1 MAAESFPFAKC
12 INSFM
17 ISLFNMAEDDIKYDF
32 SSIEKRWQEYWEREK
47 TFLAEDLSDKPKY
60 YALDMF
66 PYPSGAGLHIGHPE
80 GYVASDILARY
91 KKSCGFNVLHPMGWD
106 AFGLPAEQYAI
117 KTGTHPSLT
126 TQTNIDNFRRQI
138 KSIGFAIDWDREIN
152 TTDPHYYQWTQWIF
166 LKLFQRG
173 LAYVDEKPVWWCPHL
188 KAVLANEEVVDGKS
202 EVGGHPVERRN
213 LRQVV
218 LRITAYAEK
227 LLEGLDEL
235 DWPDSTKRQQK
246 AWIGRSEG
254 AEVQFQIEGSEEK
267 LTVYTTRPDTLFGAT
282 YMVVAPEHPLLEQL
296 VVKEKKNEVKTYVEA
311 SAKKSDLDRTDLAK
325 DKSGVFTGSYCVNPI
340 NGEKIPVWVADYVLI
355 SYGTGAIMAVPAHD
369 ERDHEFAEKFNIPIQ
384 RVISGPDED
393 EEKNK
398 LPYSGSGVMVNSGEY
413 NGLATD
419 ACKTKIIAALE
430 TKNIGK
436 GAVNYKLRDWIFSR
450 QRYWGEPIPLVW
462 VTQEDYQKAEN
473 TPGVIKDLLPERA
486 VTSDKDGQV
495 LFALPIPA
503 SELPL
508 KLPEVEN
515 YQPAGTGESPLAT
528 ITDWL
533 DIWFD
538 LETGSS
544 LSRSGPKPDGDNW
557 VSATRETNTMPQWA
571 GSCWYHLRYLDPS
584 NSEHLV
590 APEKEAYWGSPDFYI
605 GGAEHAVLHLL
616 YARFWHRFLHDEGV
630 LKNPE
635 PYKKLFH
642 QGLILGEDGNKM
654 SKSVGNVVSPD
665 VVIDAYGADSLRL
678 FEMFLGPLEA
688 VKPWSEKGIEGVH
701 RFLRKVHR
709 ECQRSEKHQSGE
721 EENKETL
728 KALHE
733 TILKV
738 TEAIEDL
745 RFNVAISQMMI
756 LINQLQ
762 KAESYSRESI
772 KILIQL
778 LAPFAPH
785 LAEELWKALGGQPSI
800 VNEPWPKARRDL
812 LVADEIT
819 IVFQVNGKLRGQAQF
834 PKDVDKDTVIT
845 AAKADAKV
853 QSFLEGKEVV
863 KEIYVPGKLVNLAAK
878 G

>member
-1 MAAESFPFAKC
+1 
-12 INSFM
+12 
-17 ISLFNMAEDDIKYDF
+17 MAEEEQTYNF
-32 SSIEKRWQEYWEREK
+32 STIETKWQEFWEREN
-47 TFLAEDLSDKPKY
+47 TFRAEDQSNKPKY

-91 KKSCGFNVLHPMGWD
+91 KKACGFNVLHPMGWD

-117 KTGTHPSLT
+117 KTGTHPSET
-126 TQTNIDNFRRQI
+126 TQANVDNFRRQI
-138 KSIGFAIDWDREIN
+138 KSIGFAIDWEREIN
-152 TTDPHYYQWTQWIF
+152 TTDPGYYQWTQWIF

-173 LAYVDEKPVWWCPHL
+173 LAYVDEKPVWWCPNL
-188 KAVLANEEVVDGKS
+188 RAVLANEEVVDGKS
-202 EVGGHPVERRN
+202 EVGNHPVERRN

-227 LLEGLDEL
+227 LLAGLDDL

-254 AEVQFQIEGSEEK
+254 AEVQFEIDGSDEK
-267 LTVYTTRPDTLFGAT
+267 LTIYTTRPDTLFGAT
-282 YMVVAPEHPLLEQL
+282 YMVVAPEHPLLSKL
-296 VVKEKKNEVKTYVEA
+296 VVSEKKEQVESYVQA
-311 SAKKSDLDRTDLAK
+311 AAKKSDLDRTDLAK
-325 DKSGVFTGSYCVNPI
+325 DKSGVFTGSYCINPV

-369 ERDHEFAEKFNIPIQ
+369 ERDHEFAEKFGIEIK
-384 RVISGPDED
+384 RVIERSDGDD
-393 EEKNK
+393 AKSK
-398 LPYSGSGVMVNSGEY
+398 LPYSGTGVMVNSGDY
-413 NGLATD
+413 NGMDTND
-419 ACKTKIIAALE
+419 CKSKIIADLE
-430 TKNIGK
+430 SKGVGE

-462 VTQEDYQKAEN
+462 VSAEDYEKAKG
-473 TPGVIKDLLPERA
+473 TDGAIKDLIPENA
-486 VTSDKDGQV
+486 VTTDKNGQV
-495 LFALPIPA
+495 LYALPLPP

-515 YQPAGTGESPLAT
+515 YQPSGTGESPLAT
-528 ITDWL
+528 ISEWL
-533 DIWFD
+533 EIWFD
-538 LETGSS
+538 LETGKSI
-544 LSRSGPKPDGDNW
+544 SRNDSKPNGSNW

-571 GSCWYHLRYLDPS
+571 GSCWYHLRYIDPQ
-584 NSEHLV
+584 NSSSLV
-590 APEKEAYWGSPDFYI
+590 DKEKEAYWGGPDFYI

-616 YARFWHRFLHDEGV
+616 YARFWHRFLYDEGV
-630 LKNPE
+630 LANPE

-654 SKSVGNVVSPD
+654 SKSVGNVVNPD

-709 ECQRSEKHQSGE
+709 ECHNSEKHCSE
-721 EENKETL
+721 EETNKDTL
-728 KALHE
+728 KVLHE
-733 TILKV
+733 TIFKV

-756 LINQLQ
+756 LVNHLQ
-762 KAESYSRESI
+762 KVDSYSIETA
-772 KILIQL
+772 KALLQL

-785 LAEELWKALGGQPSI
+785 LAEELWENLGEKPSI
-800 VNEPWPKARRDL
+800 VNAPWPQARKEL
-812 LVADEIT
+812 LVAEEIT
-819 IVFQVNGKLRGQAQF
+819 IVFQVNGKLRGEGLF
-834 PKDVDKDTVIT
+834 PKDVDKESVLTT
-845 AAKADAKV
+845 AKADPKV
-853 QSFLEGKEVV
+853 QSFLEGKEIV
-863 KEIYVPGKLVNLAAK
+863 KEIYVPGKLVNLVAK

>member
-1 MAAESFPFAKC
+1 
-12 INSFM
+12 
-17 ISLFNMAEDDIKYDF
+17 MAEEKQIYDF
-32 SSIEKRWQEYWEREK
+32 STIEKKWQEFWERES
-47 TFLAEDLSDKPKY
+47 TFRAEDQSDKPKY

-91 KKSCGFNVLHPMGWD
+91 KKASGFNVLHPMGWD

-117 KTGTHPSLT
+117 KTGTHPSIT
-126 TQTNIDNFRRQI
+126 TQTNVENFRRQI
-138 KSIGFAIDWDREIN
+138 KSIGFAIDWEREIN
-152 TTDPHYYQWTQWIF
+152 TTDPGYYKWTQWIF

-173 LAYVDEKPVWWCPHL
+173 LAYVDEKPVWWCPNL
-188 KAVLANEEVVDGKS
+188 RAVLANEEVVDGKS
-202 EVGGHPVERRN
+202 EVGNHPVERRN

-227 LLEGLDEL
+227 LLAGLDDLE
-235 DWPDSTKRQQK
+235 WPGSTKRQQK

-254 AEVQFQIEGSEEK
+254 AEVNFGIDGCVDQ

-282 YMVVAPEHPLLEQL
+282 YMVVAPEHPLLGKL
-296 VVKEKKNEVKTYVEA
+296 VIPGKKDEVDAYVLA
-311 SAKKSDLDRTDLAK
+311 AAKKSDLDRTDLAK
-325 DKSGVFTGSYCVNPI
+325 GKSGVFTGSYCINPV

-369 ERDHEFAEKFNIPIQ
+369 ERDHEFAEKFDIEIK
-384 RVISGPDED
+384 RVIAHPNGI
-393 EEKNK
+393 EEKSK
-398 LPYSGSGVMVNSGEY
+398 LPYSGSGIMVNSGDY
-413 NGLATD
+413 NGMD
-419 ACKTKIIAALE
+419 ANDCKSKIIADLE
-430 TKNIGK
+430 DKGLGK

-462 VTQEDYQKAEN
+462 VSAEDYERAKGTGGAL
-473 TPGVIKDLLPERA
+473 KDLIPENA
-486 VTSDKDGQV
+486 VTTDKDGQV
-495 LFALPIPA
+495 LYALPLPP

-515 YQPAGTGESPLAT
+515 YQPSGNGESPLAT
-528 ITDWL
+528 ISEWL
-533 DIWFD
+533 EVWFN
-538 LETGSS
+538 LETGQSV
-544 LSRSGPKPDGDNW
+544 SRNDPKPDGSNW

-571 GSCWYHLRYLDPS
+571 GSCWYHLRYIDPQ
-584 NSEHLV
+584 NPNDLV
-590 APEKEAYWGSPDFYI
+590 GKEKEAYWAGPDFYI

-616 YARFWHRFLHDEGV
+616 YARFWHRFLYDEGV
-630 LKNPE
+630 LANPE

-654 SKSVGNVVSPD
+654 SKSVGNVVNPD

-709 ECQRSEKHQSGE
+709 ECLSSEKHISAE
-721 EENKETL
+721 ETNKDTL
-728 KALHE
+728 KVLHMA
-733 TILKV
+733 IFKV

-756 LINQLQ
+756 LVNHLQ
-762 KAESYSRESI
+762 KVESYSI
-772 KILIQL
+772 YTAKNLLQL

-785 LAEELWKALGGQPSI
+785 LAEELWENFGGQPSI
-800 VNEPWPKARRDL
+800 VNEPWPQARKEL
-812 LVADEIT
+812 LVAEEIT
-819 IVFQVNGKLRGQAQF
+819 IVFQVNGKLRGQGRF
-834 PKDVDKDTVIT
+834 PKEVDKETVLSV
-845 AAKADAKV
+845 AKADPKV
-853 QSFLEGKEVV
+853 QSFLEGKEIV

>member
-1 MAAESFPFAKC
+1 
-12 INSFM
+12 
-17 ISLFNMAEDDIKYDF
+17 MAEDEQEYDF
-32 SSIEKRWQEYWEREK
+32 SSIERKWQEFWEREK
-47 TFLAEDLSDKPKY
+47 TFRAEDGSDKPKY

-91 KKSCGFNVLHPMGWD
+91 RKACGFNVLHPMGWD

-117 KTGTHPSLT
+117 KTGTHPSET
-126 TQTNIDNFRRQI
+126 TQANVDNFRRQI

-152 TTDPHYYQWTQWIF
+152 TTDPGYYKWTQWIF

-173 LAYVDEKPVWWCPHL
+173 LAYVDEKPVWWCPQL

-202 EVGGHPVERRN
+202 EVGNHPVERRN

-227 LLEGLDEL
+227 LLAGLDDL

-254 AEVQFQIEGSEEK
+254 AEVKFAIDGSNEK
-267 LTVYTTRPDTLFGAT
+267 LEVYTTRPDTLFGAT
-282 YMVVAPEHPLLEQL
+282 YMVVAPEHPLLDKL
-296 VVKEKKNEVKTYVEA
+296 VVEQKEQEVKAYVEA
-311 SAKKSDLDRTDLAK
+311 AAKKSDLDRTDLAK
-325 DKSGVFTGSYCVNPI
+325 DKSGVFTGSYCINPV

-355 SYGTGAIMAVPAHD
+355 SYGTGAIMAVPGHD
-369 ERDHEFAEKFNIPIQ
+369 ERDFEFAEKFEIPIN
-384 RVISGPDED
+384 RVIARADGD
-393 EEKNK
+393 EEKSV
-398 LPYSGSGVMVNSGEY
+398 LPYSGPGIMVNSGEY
-413 NGLATD
+413 DGMDAD
-419 ACKTKIIAALE
+419 ACKAKIISDLE
-430 TKNIGK
+430 AKNVGK

-462 VTQEDYQKAEN
+462 VSLEDFEKAKVTDGAVKN
-473 TPGVIKDLLPERA
+473 LLPSSP
-486 VTSDKDGQV
+486 VTTQRDGET
-495 LFALPIPA
+495 LYALPLPA

-508 KLPEVEN
+508 RLPEVEN
-515 YQPAGTGESPLAT
+515 YQPSGTGESPLST
-528 ITDWL
+528 ISEWL
-533 DIWFD
+533 DVWFD
-538 LETGSS
+538 LSS
-544 LSRSGPKPDGDNW
+544 GQTISRSQDRPDGGNW
-557 VSATRETNTMPQWA
+557 ISATRETNTMPQWA

-584 NSEHLV
+584 NSEHPV
-590 APEKEAYWGSPDFYI
+590 APEKEAYWGGPDFYI

-630 LKNPE
+630 LSHPE

-654 SKSVGNVVSPD
+654 SKSVGNVVNPD
-665 VVIDAYGADSLRL
+665 VVIEAYGADSLRL

-709 ECQRSEKHQSGE
+709 ECMSPEKHLSGE
-721 EENKETL
+721 ETDKDTL
-728 KALHE
+728 RLLHE
-733 TILKV
+733 TIFKV

-756 LINQLQ
+756 LSNHMQ
-762 KAESYSRESI
+762 KAESYSIQSA
-772 KILIQL
+772 KALLQL

-785 LAEELWKALGGQPSI
+785 LAEELWEKLGGSPSI
-800 VNEPWPKARRDL
+800 ADHPWPQAREEL

-834 PKDVDKDTVIT
+834 PKDAAKDEVIAT
-845 AAKADAKV
+845 AKADAKV
-853 QSFLEGKEVV
+853 QSFLDGKEIV
-863 KEIYVPGKLVNLAAK
+863 KEIYVPGKLVNLAVK

>member
-1 MAAESFPFAKC
+1 
-12 INSFM
+12 
-17 ISLFNMAEDDIKYDF
+17 MAEDEQEYDF
-32 SSIEKRWQEYWEREK
+32 TSIERRWQEYWEREK
-47 TFLAEDLSDKPKY
+47 TFRAEDVSDKPKY

-91 KKSCGFNVLHPMGWD
+91 RKACGFNVLHPMGWD

-117 KTGTHPSLT
+117 KTGTHPSET
-126 TQTNIDNFRRQI
+126 TQANVDNFRRQI

-152 TTDPHYYQWTQWIF
+152 TTDPGYYKWTQWIF

-173 LAYVDEKPVWWCPHL
+173 LAYVDEKPVWWCPEL

-202 EVGGHPVERRN
+202 DVGNHPVERRN

-227 LLEGLDEL
+227 LLDGLDDL
-235 DWPDSTKRQQK
+235 DWPNSTKRQQK

-254 AEVQFQIEGSEEK
+254 AEVQFGIDGSDEK
-267 LTVYTTRPDTLFGAT
+267 LEVYTTRPDTLFGAT
-282 YMVVAPEHPLLEQL
+282 YMVVAPEHPLLDKL
-296 VVKEKKNEVKTYVEA
+296 VIEEKKEEVKAYVEA
-311 SAKKSDLDRTDLAK
+311 AAKKSDLDRTDLAK
-325 DKSGVFTGSYCVNPI
+325 DKSGVFTGSYCINPVNT
-340 NGEKIPVWVADYVLI
+340 EKTPVWVADYVLI

-369 ERDHEFAEKFNIPIQ
+369 ERDFEFAEKFDIPIN
-384 RVISGPDED
+384 RVIAREDGD
-393 EEKNK
+393 EEKSK
-398 LPYSGSGVMVNSGEY
+398 LPYSGPGVMVNSGEY
-413 NGLATD
+413 DGMDAD
-419 ACKTKIIAALE
+419 ACKAKIISDLE
-430 TKNIGK
+430 AKDMGK

-462 VTQEDYQKAEN
+462 VSLEDFEKAAN
-473 TPGVIKDLLPERA
+473 TEGIIKDLLPERA
-486 VTSDKDGQV
+486 VTTQRDGET
-495 LFALPIPA
+495 LYALPLPA

-515 YQPAGTGESPLAT
+515 YQPSGTGESPLAT
-528 ITDWL
+528 IPEWL
-533 DIWFD
+533 EVWFD
-538 LETGSS
+538 LSTGKTV
-544 LSRSGPKPDGDNW
+544 SRSEDKPRGENW

-584 NSEHLV
+584 NTEQLV
-590 APEKEAYWGSPDFYI
+590 SPEKEAYWGGPDFYI

-630 LKNPE
+630 LAHPE
-635 PYKKLFH
+635 PYGKLFH

-665 VVIDAYGADSLRL
+665 VVIEAYGADSLRL

-701 RFLRKVHR
+701 RFLRKVNR
-709 ECQRSEKHQSGE
+709 ECLRKDKHLSGE
-721 EENKETL
+721 ETDKETL
-728 KALHE
+728 RLLHE

-738 TEAIEDL
+738 TEAVEDL

-756 LINQLQ
+756 LANHMQ
-762 KAESYSRESI
+762 KVENYSVESA
-772 KILIQL
+772 KTLLQL

-785 LAEELWKALGGQPSI
+785 LAEELWSELGGQPSI
-800 VNEPWPKARRDL
+800 ADHPWPKAREEL

-834 PKDVDKDTVIT
+834 PQEVDKETVIT
-845 AAKADAKV
+845 AAKADEKV
-853 QSFLEGKEVV
+853 QSFLEGKEIV
-863 KEIYVPGKLVNLAAK
+863 KEIYVPGKLVNLAVK

>member
-1 MAAESFPFAKC
+1 
-12 INSFM
+12 
-17 ISLFNMAEDDIKYDF
+17 MAENQKTYDF
-32 SSIEKRWQEYWEREK
+32 TSIEKKWQEYWEREK
-47 TFLAEDLSDKPKY
+47 TFRAEDDSEKPKF

-91 KKSCGFNVLHPMGWD
+91 KKACGFNVLHPMGWD

-117 KTGTHPSLT
+117 KTGTHPSVT
-126 TQTNIDNFRRQI
+126 TKANIENFRRQI
-138 KSIGFAIDWDREIN
+138 KSIGFAIDWEREIN
-152 TTDPHYYQWTQWIF
+152 TTDSIYYQWTQWIF

-173 LAYVDEKPVWWCPHL
+173 LAYVDEKPVWWCPNL

-202 EVGGHPVERRN
+202 EVGNHPVERRN

-227 LLEGLDEL
+227 LLEGLEDL

-254 AEVQFQIEGSEEK
+254 AEVQFAIDGLDEK
-267 LTVYTTRPDTLFGAT
+267 LEVYTTRPDTLFGAT
-282 YMVVAPEHPLLEQL
+282 YMVVAPEHPFLEKL
-296 VVKEKKNEVKTYVEA
+296 VIPEKADEVKAYVEA
-311 SAKKSDLDRTDLAK
+311 AAKKSDLDRTDLAK
-325 DKSGVFTGSYCVNPI
+325 DKSGVFTGSYCINPV
-340 NGEKIPVWVADYVLI
+340 NGEKVPVWVADYVLI

-369 ERDHEFAEKFNIPIQ
+369 ERDHEFAEKFDIEIKQ
-384 RVISGPDED
+384 VIAQP
-393 EEKNK
+393 NK
-398 LPYSGSGVMVNSGEY
+398 DTESNDLPYSGPGVMINSGEY
-413 NGLATD
+413 DGLKAEE
-419 ACKTKIIAALE
+419 CKSKIISDLE
-430 TKNIGK
+430 KKGVGK

-462 VTQEDYQKAEN
+462 VSKEDYEKAKITE
-473 TPGVIKDLLPERA
+473 GSIKESLPEIP
-486 VTSDKDGQV
+486 VTSDKEGET
-495 LFALPIPA
+495 FYALPIPP

-528 ITDWL
+528 ITEWL
-533 DIWFD
+533 EIWFN
-538 LETGSS
+538 LETGKSVS
-544 LSRSGPKPDGDNW
+544 KNQTKPDGDNW

-571 GSCWYHLRYLDPS
+571 GSCWYHLRYLDPQ
-584 NSEHLV
+584 NENQLV
-590 APEKEAYWGSPDFYI
+590 DPTKESYWGSPDFYI

-616 YARFWHRFLHDEGV
+616 YARFWHRFLFDEGV

-701 RFLRKVHR
+701 RFLKKVHR
-709 ECQRSEKHQSGE
+709 ECLQTEKHLQDE
-721 EENKETL
+721 ESDKETL
-728 KALHE
+728 KVLHE

-762 KAESYSRESI
+762 KAEAYSKNSI
-772 KILIQL
+772 QVLIQL

-785 LAEELWKALGGQPSI
+785 LAEELWESLGGKPSI
-800 VNEPWPKARRDL
+800 ANEPWPQAQKEL
-812 LVADEIT
+812 LVAEEIT
-819 IVFQVNGKLRGQAQF
+819 IVFQVNGKLRGEGQF
-834 PKDVDKDTVIT
+834 PKDVDKETVLS
-845 AAKADAKV
+845 AAKADPKV
-853 QSFLEGKEVV
+853 QSFLEGKEIV

>member
-1 MAAESFPFAKC
+1 
-12 INSFM
+12 
-17 ISLFNMAEDDIKYDF
+17 MAENQKIYDF
-32 SSIEKRWQEYWEREK
+32 TSIEKKWQEYWEREK
-47 TFLAEDLSDKPKY
+47 TFRAEDDSEKAKY

-91 KKSCGFNVLHPMGWD
+91 KKACGFNVLHPMGWD

-117 KTGTHPSLT
+117 KTGTHPSVT
-126 TQTNIDNFRRQI
+126 TRANVDNFRRQI

-152 TTDPHYYQWTQWIF
+152 TTDSIYYKWTQWIF

-173 LAYVDEKPVWWCPHL
+173 LAYVDEKPVWWCPNL
-188 KAVLANEEVVDGKS
+188 RAVLANEEVVDGKS
-202 EVGGHPVERRN
+202 EVGNHPVERRN

-227 LLEGLDEL
+227 LLEGLDDL

-246 AWIGRSEG
+246 AWIGKSEG
-254 AEVQFQIEGSEEK
+254 AQVQFEIAGLDEK
-267 LTVYTTRPDTLFGAT
+267 LEVYTTRPDTLFGAT
-282 YMVVAPEHPLLEQL
+282 YMVVAPEHPLLKKL
-296 VVKEKKNEVKTYVEA
+296 VISEKENDVQTYVEA
-311 SAKKSDLDRTDLAK
+311 AAKKSDLDRTDLAK
-325 DKSGVFTGSYCVNPI
+325 DKSGVFTGSYCINPV
-340 NGEKIPVWVADYVLI
+340 NGEQIPVWVADYVLI

-369 ERDHEFAEKFNIPIQ
+369 ERDHEFAEKYQIDIR
-384 RVISGPDED
+384 RVIGSQDGD
-393 EEKNK
+393 EEKSK
-398 LPYSGSGVMVNSGEY
+398 LPYSGPGVMVNSGEY
-413 NGLATD
+413 DGMEAN
-419 ACKTKIIAALE
+419 ACKSKIISDLE
-430 TKNIGK
+430 EKGVGK
-436 GAVNYKLRDWIFSR
+436 GAINYKLRDWIFSR

-462 VTQEDYQKAEN
+462 VRKEDYEN
-473 TPGVIKDLLPERA
+473 AKNTKGIVKESLPHDP
-486 VTSDKDGQV
+486 VTSDKDGET
-495 LFALPIPA
+495 LYALPVPS

-528 ITDWL
+528 ISEWL
-533 DIWFD
+533 DIWFN
-538 LETGSS
+538 LETGKSV
-544 LSRSGPKPDGDNW
+544 SRNQNKPDGNNW

-571 GSCWYHLRYLDPS
+571 GSCWYHLRYLDPQ
-584 NSEHLV
+584 NEDQLV
-590 APEKEAYWGSPDFYI
+590 DPTKESYWGSPDFYI

-701 RFLRKVHR
+701 RFLKKVHR
-709 ECQRSEKHQSGE
+709 ECLQTEKHLQDE
-721 EENKETL
+721 ESNKETL
-728 KALHE
+728 KVLHE

-762 KAESYSRESI
+762 KVESYSKESI

-785 LAEELWKALGGQPSI
+785 LSEELWESLGGKPSI
-800 VNEPWPKARRDL
+800 ANEPWPQARKEL
-812 LVADEIT
+812 LVSDEIT
-819 IVFQVNGKLRGQAQF
+819 IVFQVNGKLRGEGQF
-834 PKDVDKDTVIT
+834 PKDVDKDSVIS

-853 QSFLEGKEVV
+853 QSFLEGKEIM
-863 KEIYVPGKLVNLAAK
+863 KEIYVPGKLVNLAVK

>member
-1 MAAESFPFAKC
+1 
-12 INSFM
+12 
-17 ISLFNMAEDDIKYDF
+17 MAEDEQEYDF
-32 SSIEKRWQEYWEREK
+32 SSIERKWQEFWEREK
-47 TFLAEDLSDKPKY
+47 TFRAEDGSDKPKY

-91 KKSCGFNVLHPMGWD
+91 RKARGFNVLHPMGWD

-117 KTGTHPSLT
+117 KTGTHPSET
-126 TQTNIDNFRRQI
+126 TQANVDNFRRQI

-152 TTDPHYYQWTQWIF
+152 TTDPGYYKWTQWIF

-173 LAYVDEKPVWWCPHL
+173 LAYVDEKPVWWCPQL

-202 EVGGHPVERRN
+202 EVGNHPVERRN

-227 LLEGLDEL
+227 LLAGLDDL

-254 AEVQFQIEGSEEK
+254 AEVKFAIDGSNEK
-267 LTVYTTRPDTLFGAT
+267 LEVYTTRPDTLFGAT
-282 YMVVAPEHPLLEQL
+282 YMVVAPEHPLLDKL
-296 VVKEKKNEVKTYVEA
+296 VVEQKEQEVKAYVEA
-311 SAKKSDLDRTDLAK
+311 AAKKSDLDRTDLAK
-325 DKSGVFTGSYCVNPI
+325 DKSGVFTGSFCINPV

-355 SYGTGAIMAVPAHD
+355 SYGTGAIMAVPGHD
-369 ERDHEFAEKFNIPIQ
+369 ERDFEFAEKFDIPIH
-384 RVISGPDED
+384 RVIARADGD
-393 EEKNK
+393 EEKSR
-398 LPYSGSGVMVNSGEY
+398 LPYSGPGIMVNSGEY
-413 NGLATD
+413 DGMDAD
-419 ACKTKIIAALE
+419 ACKAKIISDLE
-430 TKNIGK
+430 AKNAGK

-462 VTQEDYQKAEN
+462 VSLEDFEKAKVTDGAVKN
-473 TPGVIKDLLPERA
+473 LLPSSP
-486 VTSDKDGQV
+486 VTTQRDGET
-495 LFALPIPA
+495 LYALPLPA

-508 KLPEVEN
+508 RLPEVEN
-515 YQPAGTGESPLAT
+515 YQPSGTGESPLAT
-528 ITDWL
+528 ISEWL
-533 DIWFD
+533 DVWFD
-538 LETGSS
+538 LSTGQTIP
-544 LSRSGPKPDGDNW
+544 RSQDRPDDVNW

-584 NSEHLV
+584 NSEHPV
-590 APEKEAYWGSPDFYI
+590 APEKEAYWGGPDFYI

-630 LKNPE
+630 LSHPE

-654 SKSVGNVVSPD
+654 SKSVGNVVNPD
-665 VVIDAYGADSLRL
+665 VVIEAYGADSLRL

-709 ECQRSEKHQSGE
+709 ECMSPKKHLPGE
-721 EENKETL
+721 ETDKDTL
-728 KALHE
+728 RLLHE
-733 TILKV
+733 TIFKV

-756 LINQLQ
+756 LSNHMQ
-762 KAESYSRESI
+762 KAESYSIQSA
-772 KILIQL
+772 KALLQL

-785 LAEELWKALGGQPSI
+785 LAEELWEKLGGSPSI
-800 VNEPWPKARRDL
+800 ADHPWPKAREEL

-834 PKDVDKDTVIT
+834 PKD
-845 AAKADAKV
+845 AAKDDVIAAAKTDAKV
-853 QSFLEGKEVV
+853 QSFLEGKEIV
-863 KEIYVPGKLVNLAAK
+863 KEIYVPGKLVNLAVK

>member
-1 MAAESFPFAKC
+1 
-12 INSFM
+12 
-17 ISLFNMAEDDIKYDF
+17 MAENQKIYDF
-32 SSIEKRWQEYWEREK
+32 TSIEKKWQEYWEREK
-47 TFLAEDLSDKPKY
+47 TFRAEDDSEKAKY

-91 KKSCGFNVLHPMGWD
+91 KKACGFNVLHPMGWD

-117 KTGTHPSLT
+117 KTGTHPSVT
-126 TQTNIDNFRRQI
+126 TRANVDNFRRQI

-152 TTDPHYYQWTQWIF
+152 TTDSIYYKWTQWIF

-173 LAYVDEKPVWWCPHL
+173 LAYVDEKPVWWCPNL
-188 KAVLANEEVVDGKS
+188 RAVLANEEVVDGKS
-202 EVGGHPVERRN
+202 EVGNHPVERRN

-227 LLEGLDEL
+227 LLEGLDDL

-246 AWIGRSEG
+246 AWIGKSEG
-254 AEVQFQIEGSEEK
+254 AQVQFEIAGLDEK
-267 LTVYTTRPDTLFGAT
+267 LEVYTTRPDTLFGAT
-282 YMVVAPEHPLLEQL
+282 YMVVAPEHPLLKKL
-296 VVKEKKNEVKTYVEA
+296 VISEKENDVQSYVEA
-311 SAKKSDLDRTDLAK
+311 AAKKSDLDRTDLAK
-325 DKSGVFTGSYCVNPI
+325 DKSGVFTGSYCINPV
-340 NGEKIPVWVADYVLI
+340 NGEQIPVWVADYVLI

-369 ERDHEFAEKFNIPIQ
+369 ERDHEFAEKYQIEIR
-384 RVISGPDED
+384 RVIGSQDGD
-393 EEKNK
+393 EEKGK
-398 LPYSGSGVMVNSGEY
+398 LPYSGPGVMVNSGEY
-413 NGLATD
+413 DGMEAN
-419 ACKTKIIAALE
+419 ACKSKIISDLE
-430 TKNIGK
+430 EKGVGK
-436 GAVNYKLRDWIFSR
+436 GAINYKLRDWIFSR

-462 VTQEDYQKAEN
+462 VRKEDYEN
-473 TPGVIKDLLPERA
+473 AKNTKGIVKESLPHDP
-486 VTSDKDGQV
+486 VTSDKDGET
-495 LFALPIPA
+495 LYALPVPS

-528 ITDWL
+528 ISEWL
-533 DIWFD
+533 DIWFN
-538 LETGSS
+538 LETGKSV
-544 LSRSGPKPDGDNW
+544 SRNQSKPDGDNW

-571 GSCWYHLRYLDPS
+571 GSCWYHLRYLDPQ
-584 NSEHLV
+584 NEDQLV
-590 APEKEAYWGSPDFYI
+590 DPTKESYWGSPDFYI

-701 RFLRKVHR
+701 RFLKKVHR
-709 ECQRSEKHQSGE
+709 ECLQTEKHLQDE
-721 EENKETL
+721 ESNKETL
-728 KALHE
+728 KVLHE

-762 KAESYSRESI
+762 KVESYSKESI

-785 LAEELWKALGGQPSI
+785 LSEELWESLGGKPSI
-800 VNEPWPKARRDL
+800 ANEPWPQARKEL
-812 LVADEIT
+812 LVSDEIT
-819 IVFQVNGKLRGQAQF
+819 IVFQVNGKLRGEGQF
-834 PKDVDKDTVIT
+834 PKDVDKDSVIS
-845 AAKADAKV
+845 AAKADVKV
-853 QSFLEGKEVV
+853 QSFLEGKEIV
-863 KEIYVPGKLVNLAAK
+863 KEIYVPGKLVNLAVK

>member
-1 MAAESFPFAKC
+1 
-12 INSFM
+12 
-17 ISLFNMAEDDIKYDF
+17 MAEDEQEYDF
-32 SSIEKRWQEYWEREK
+32 STIEGRWQEFWEREK
-47 TFLAEDLSDKPKY
+47 TFRAEDGSDKPKY

-91 KKSCGFNVLHPMGWD
+91 RKACGFNVLHPMGWD

-117 KTGTHPSLT
+117 KTGTHPSET
-126 TQTNIDNFRRQI
+126 TQANVDNFRRQI

-152 TTDPHYYQWTQWIF
+152 TTDPGYYKWTQWIF

-173 LAYVDEKPVWWCPHL
+173 LAYVDEKPVWWCPEL

-202 EVGGHPVERRN
+202 DVGNHPVERRN

-227 LLEGLDEL
+227 LLAGLDDL
-235 DWPDSTKRQQK
+235 DWPNSTKRQQK

-254 AEVQFQIEGSEEK
+254 AEVQFAVDGSDEK
-267 LTVYTTRPDTLFGAT
+267 LEVYTTRPDTLFGAT
-282 YMVVAPEHPLLEQL
+282 YMVVAPEHPLLGKL
-296 VVKEKKNEVKTYVEA
+296 VIEEKKEEVKEYVEA
-311 SAKKSDLDRTDLAK
+311 AAKKSDLDRTDLAK
-325 DKSGVFTGSYCVNPI
+325 DKSGVFTGSYCINPVN
-340 NGEKIPVWVADYVLI
+340 GGKTPVWVADYVLI

-369 ERDHEFAEKFNIPIQ
+369 ERDFEFAEKFDIPIN
-384 RVISGPDED
+384 RVIVRADGD
-393 EEKNK
+393 EEKSK
-398 LPYSGSGVMVNSGEY
+398 LPYSGPGVMVNSGEY
-413 NGLATD
+413 DGMDAD
-419 ACKTKIIAALE
+419 ACKAKIISDLE
-430 TKNIGK
+430 AKNAGK

-462 VTQEDYQKAEN
+462 VSPEDFEKAAH
-473 TPGVIKDLLPERA
+473 TDGIIKALLPERA
-486 VTSDKDGQV
+486 VTTQKDGET
-495 LFALPIPA
+495 LYALPLPA

-515 YQPAGTGESPLAT
+515 YQPSGTGESPLAT
-528 ITDWL
+528 IPEWL
-533 DIWFD
+533 EVWFD
-538 LETGSS
+538 LSTGKTVSQS
-544 LSRSGPKPDGDNW
+544 ENKPDGENW

-584 NSEHLV
+584 NTEHLV
-590 APEKEAYWGSPDFYI
+590 SPEKEAYWGGPDFYI

-630 LKNPE
+630 LAHPE
-635 PYKKLFH
+635 PYGKLFH

-665 VVIDAYGADSLRL
+665 VVIKAYGADSLRL

-701 RFLRKVHR
+701 RFLRKVNR
-709 ECQRSEKHQSGE
+709 ECLRKDKHLSE
-721 EENKETL
+721 EETNKDTL
-728 KALHE
+728 RLLHE

-756 LINQLQ
+756 LANHMQ
-762 KAESYSRESI
+762 KVENYSVESA
-772 KILIQL
+772 KILLQL

-785 LAEELWKALGGQPSI
+785 LAEELWSRLDGQPSI
-800 VNEPWPKARRDL
+800 ADHPWPKAREEL

-819 IVFQVNGKLRGQAQF
+819 IVFQVNGKLRGQAEF
-834 PKDVDKDTVIT
+834 PQDVDKETVIT
-845 AAKADAKV
+845 AAKADEKV
-853 QSFLEGKEVV
+853 QSFLEGKEIV
-863 KEIYVPGKLVNLAAK
+863 KEIYVPGKLVNLAVK

>member
-1 MAAESFPFAKC
+1 
-12 INSFM
+12 
-17 ISLFNMAEDDIKYDF
+17 MAEDEQEYDF
-32 SSIEKRWQEYWEREK
+32 SSIERKWQEFWEREK
-47 TFLAEDLSDKPKY
+47 TFRAEDGSDKPKY

-91 KKSCGFNVLHPMGWD
+91 RKACGFNVLHPMGWD

-117 KTGTHPSLT
+117 KTGTHPSET
-126 TQTNIDNFRRQI
+126 TQTNVDNFRRQI

-152 TTDPHYYQWTQWIF
+152 TTDPGYYKWTQWIF

-173 LAYVDEKPVWWCPHL
+173 LAYVDEKPVWWCPQL

-202 EVGGHPVERRN
+202 EVGNHPVERRN

-227 LLEGLDEL
+227 LLAGLDDL

-254 AEVQFQIEGSEEK
+254 AEVKFAIDGSNEK
-267 LTVYTTRPDTLFGAT
+267 LEVYTTRPDTLFGAT
-282 YMVVAPEHPLLEQL
+282 YMVVAPEHPLLDKL
-296 VVKEKKNEVKTYVEA
+296 VVEQKEQEVKAYVEA
-311 SAKKSDLDRTDLAK
+311 AAKKSDLDRTDLAK
-325 DKSGVFTGSYCVNPI
+325 DKSGVFTGSYCINPVND
-340 NGEKIPVWVADYVLI
+340 EKIPVWVADYVLI
-355 SYGTGAIMAVPAHD
+355 SYGTGAIMAVPGHD
-369 ERDHEFAEKFNIPIQ
+369 ERDFEFAEKFEIPIN
-384 RVISGPDED
+384 RVIARADGD
-393 EEKNK
+393 EEKSV
-398 LPYSGSGVMVNSGEY
+398 LPYSGPGIMVNSGEY
-413 NGLATD
+413 DGMDAN
-419 ACKTKIIAALE
+419 ACKAKIISDLE
-430 TKNIGK
+430 AKNVGK

-462 VTQEDYQKAEN
+462 VSLDDFEKAKVTDGAVKN
-473 TPGVIKDLLPERA
+473 LLPSSP
-486 VTSDKDGQV
+486 VTTQRDGET
-495 LFALPIPA
+495 LYALPLPA

-508 KLPEVEN
+508 RLPEVEN
-515 YQPAGTGESPLAT
+515 YQPSGTGESPLST
-528 ITDWL
+528 ISEWL
-533 DIWFD
+533 DVWFD
-538 LETGSS
+538 LSS
-544 LSRSGPKPDGDNW
+544 GQTISRSQDRPDGGNW
-557 VSATRETNTMPQWA
+557 ISATRETNTMPQWA

-584 NSEHLV
+584 NSEHPV
-590 APEKEAYWGSPDFYI
+590 APEKEAYWGGPDFYI

-630 LKNPE
+630 LSHPE

-654 SKSVGNVVSPD
+654 SKSVGNVVNPD
-665 VVIDAYGADSLRL
+665 VVIEAYGADSLRL

-709 ECQRSEKHQSGE
+709 ECMSPQKHLSGE
-721 EENKETL
+721 ETDKDTL
-728 KALHE
+728 RLLHE
-733 TILKV
+733 TIFKV

-756 LINQLQ
+756 LSNHMQ
-762 KAESYSRESI
+762 KAESYSIQSA
-772 KILIQL
+772 KALLQL

-785 LAEELWKALGGQPSI
+785 LAEELWEKLGGSPSI
-800 VNEPWPKARRDL
+800 ADHPWPQAREEL

-834 PKDVDKDTVIT
+834 PKDAAKDEVIAT
-845 AAKADAKV
+845 AKADAKV
-853 QSFLEGKEVV
+853 QSFLDGKEIV
-863 KEIYVPGKLVNLAAK
+863 KEIYVPGKLVNLAVK

>member
-1 MAAESFPFAKC
+1 
-12 INSFM
+12 
-17 ISLFNMAEDDIKYDF
+17 MAENQKIYDF
-32 SSIEKRWQEYWEREK
+32 TSIEKKWQEYWEREK
-47 TFLAEDLSDKPKY
+47 TFRAEDDSEKAKY

-91 KKSCGFNVLHPMGWD
+91 KKACGFNVLHPMGWD

-117 KTGTHPSLT
+117 KTGTHPSVT
-126 TQTNIDNFRRQI
+126 TRANVDNFRRQI

-152 TTDPHYYQWTQWIF
+152 TTDSIYYKWTQWIF

-173 LAYVDEKPVWWCPHL
+173 LAYVDEKPVWWCPNL
-188 KAVLANEEVVDGKS
+188 RAVLANEEVVDGKS
-202 EVGGHPVERRN
+202 EVGNHPVERRN

-227 LLEGLDEL
+227 LLEGLDDL

-246 AWIGRSEG
+246 AWIGKSEG
-254 AEVQFQIEGSEEK
+254 AQVQFEIAGLDEK
-267 LTVYTTRPDTLFGAT
+267 LEVYTTRPDTLFGAT
-282 YMVVAPEHPLLEQL
+282 YMVVAPEHPLLKKL
-296 VVKEKKNEVKTYVEA
+296 VISEKENDVQTYVEA
-311 SAKKSDLDRTDLAK
+311 AAKKSDLDRTDLAK
-325 DKSGVFTGSYCVNPI
+325 DKSGVFTGSYCINPV
-340 NGEKIPVWVADYVLI
+340 NGEQIPVWVADYVLI

-369 ERDHEFAEKFNIPIQ
+369 ERDHEFAEKYQIEIR
-384 RVISGPDED
+384 RVIGSQDGD
-393 EEKNK
+393 EEKSK
-398 LPYSGSGVMVNSGEY
+398 LPYSGPGVMVNSGEY
-413 NGLATD
+413 DGMEAN
-419 ACKTKIIAALE
+419 ACKSKIISDLE
-430 TKNIGK
+430 EKGVGK
-436 GAVNYKLRDWIFSR
+436 GAINYKLRDWIFSR

-462 VTQEDYQKAEN
+462 VRKEDYEN
-473 TPGVIKDLLPERA
+473 AKNTKGIVKESLPHDP
-486 VTSDKDGQV
+486 VTSDKDGET
-495 LFALPIPA
+495 LYALPVPS

-528 ITDWL
+528 ISEWL
-533 DIWFD
+533 DIWFN
-538 LETGSS
+538 LETGKSV
-544 LSRSGPKPDGDNW
+544 SRNQNKPDGDNW

-571 GSCWYHLRYLDPS
+571 GSCWYHLRYLDPQ
-584 NSEHLV
+584 NEDQLV
-590 APEKEAYWGSPDFYI
+590 DPTKESYWGSPDFYI

-701 RFLRKVHR
+701 RFLKKVHR
-709 ECQRSEKHQSGE
+709 ECLQTEKHLQDE
-721 EENKETL
+721 ESNKETL
-728 KALHE
+728 KVLHE

-762 KAESYSRESI
+762 KVESYSKESI

-785 LAEELWKALGGQPSI
+785 LSEELWESLGGKPSI
-800 VNEPWPKARRDL
+800 ANEPWPQARKEL
-812 LVADEIT
+812 LVSDEIT
-819 IVFQVNGKLRGQAQF
+819 IVFQVNGKLRGEGQF
-834 PKDVDKDTVIT
+834 PKDVDKDSVIS

-853 QSFLEGKEVV
+853 QSFLEGKEIM
-863 KEIYVPGKLVNLAAK
+863 KEIYVPGKLVNLAVK

>member
-1 MAAESFPFAKC
+1 
-12 INSFM
+12 
-17 ISLFNMAEDDIKYDF
+17 MAEEEQTYNF
-32 SSIEKRWQEYWEREK
+32 STIETKWQEFWEREN
-47 TFLAEDLSDKPKY
+47 TFRAEDQSNKPKY

-91 KKSCGFNVLHPMGWD
+91 KKACGFNVLHPMGWD

-117 KTGTHPSLT
+117 KTGTHPSET
-126 TQTNIDNFRRQI
+126 TKTNVDNFRRQI
-138 KSIGFAIDWDREIN
+138 KSIGFAIDWEREIN
-152 TTDPHYYQWTQWIF
+152 TTDPGYYQWTQWIF

-173 LAYVDEKPVWWCPHL
+173 LAYVDEKPVWWCPNL
-188 KAVLANEEVVDGKS
+188 RAVLANEEVLDGKS
-202 EVGGHPVERRN
+202 EVGNHPVERRN

-227 LLEGLDEL
+227 LLAGLDDL

-254 AEVQFQIEGSEEK
+254 AEVQFEIDGLQDNLK
-267 LTVYTTRPDTLFGAT
+267 VYTTRPDTLFGAT
-282 YMVVAPEHPLLEQL
+282 YMVVAPEHPLLSKL
-296 VVKEKKNEVKTYVEA
+296 VVSEKKEQVESYVQA
-311 SAKKSDLDRTDLAK
+311 AAKKSDLDRTDLAK
-325 DKSGVFTGSYCVNPI
+325 DKSGVFTGSYCINPV

-369 ERDHEFAEKFNIPIQ
+369 ERDHEFAEKFGIEIK
-384 RVISGPDED
+384 RVIARSDGD
-393 EEKNK
+393 EEKSK
-398 LPYSGSGVMVNSGEY
+398 LPYSGPGVMVNSGDY
-413 NGLATD
+413 NGMD
-419 ACKTKIIAALE
+419 ANDCKSKIIADLE
-430 TKNIGK
+430 SKGVGE

-462 VTQEDYQKAEN
+462 VSAEDYEKAKG
-473 TPGVIKDLLPERA
+473 TDGAIKDLIPENA
-486 VTSDKDGQV
+486 VTTDKNGQF
-495 LFALPIPA
+495 LYALPLPP

-515 YQPAGTGESPLAT
+515 YQPSGTGESPLAT
-528 ITDWL
+528 ISEWL

-538 LETGSS
+538 LETGKSI
-544 LSRSGPKPDGDNW
+544 SRNDSKPDGNNW

-571 GSCWYHLRYLDPS
+571 GSCWYHLRYIDPQ
-584 NSEHLV
+584 NSSSLV
-590 APEKEAYWGSPDFYI
+590 DKEKEAYWGGPDFYI

-616 YARFWHRFLHDEGV
+616 YARFWHRFLYDEGV
-630 LKNPE
+630 LANPE

-654 SKSVGNVVSPD
+654 SKSVGNVVNPD

-709 ECQRSEKHQSGE
+709 ECHNSEKHSSE
-721 EENKETL
+721 EETNKDTL
-728 KALHE
+728 KVLHE
-733 TILKV
+733 TIFKV

-756 LINQLQ
+756 LINHLQ
-762 KAESYSRESI
+762 KVDSYSIETA
-772 KILIQL
+772 KALLQL

-785 LAEELWKALGGQPSI
+785 LAEELWENLGEQPSI
-800 VNEPWPKARRDL
+800 VNAPWPQARKEL
-812 LVADEIT
+812 LVAEEIT
-819 IVFQVNGKLRGQAQF
+819 IVFQVNGKLRGEGQF
-834 PKDVDKDTVIT
+834 PKDVDKETVLT
-845 AAKADAKV
+845 AAKADPKV
-853 QSFLEGKEVV
+853 QSFLEGKEIV